1 MQLSPKSKIFCGEKN
16 NQNALATAEGFLL
29 TTNNRQPTT
38 NIMKSTIFKN
48 FNEVT
53 EQKDILKILSDIKT
67 GVYQNAITYLR
78 KSLADDKKEAAE
90 RAKKSLPAFTPSAT
104 FIGGRK
110 MEFLTNY
117 NALMVLDI
125 DKLEKEKLQQCKTK
139 IRMEDFVFA
148 SFVSP
153 SGNGLKIFVKV
164 STDKEQHKE
173 TFLKLQRYFEELL
186 QVEID
191 KSGKDITRL
200 CFFSSDPELYLNE
213 NASTFGCHSEQ
224 REGTSCAASKKTN
237 NRQPTT
243 DNQETIYEHCVRF
256 TEKKIQFT
264 EGNRNNFVYALA
276 NNLNR
281 KGICASMALGYILAD
296 YGYDA
301 KEVTT
306 TVQSAYQN
314 TAEHNT
320 DTFKPN
326 PKKAKSERLTSDRK
340 NAGESPA
347 TKTGDGNFSDEKEEQ
362 PSYIDKLENFLNNRY
377 NFRYNTVLGKLEFK
391 TLKAYKYKPMTDF
404 TENSILR
411 EILKAKVKCS
421 INSLRNLLHSDYCE
435 MFDPFEDYFNNLP
448 ENPDET
454 DHIELLA
461 DTITT
466 TKQDLWRT
474 CFKKWFVAMVACVL
488 DEKQVNQ
495 TVIVFSGKQGLGKTT
510 WMEKLMPKQ
519 LKEYIFSGTIN
530 PNNKDTLIHLAEC
543 MLINLDELENLNR
556 SEIGSL
562 KEIITKTHIRM
573 RKAYGHNNENMPRR
587 ASFAGSV
594 NTAQFLNDT
603 TGSRR
608 FLCFEVEHIEYS
620 HHIDISK
627 VYAQALQLH
636 KSGFRHWF
644 NQEEIKEI
652 NANNEQYQLRSPEE
666 ELLLTWFE
674 PVEKEVATHFLNAS
688 QIAVRL
694 AELSKINI
702 SDGVVNKLGKALKK
716 HGFLRL
722 AKNKSYVYA
731 VKEFSFEQVEQRSKQ
746 KLNSEKQNLETPK
759 IPYRFA

>member
-1 MQLSPKSKIFCGEKN
+1 M
-16 NQNALATAEGFLL
+16 
-29 TTNNRQPTT
+29 
-38 NIMKSTIFKN
+38 
-48 FNEVT
+48 
-53 EQKDILKILSDIKT
+53 
-67 GVYQNAITYLR
+67 
-78 KSLADDKKEAAE
+78 
-90 RAKKSLPAFTPSAT
+90 
-104 FIGGRK
+104 
-110 MEFLTNY
+110 
-117 NALMVLDI
+117 
-125 DKLEKEKLQQCKTK
+125 
-139 IRMEDFVFA
+139 
-148 SFVSP
+148 
-153 SGNGLKIFVKV
+153 
-164 STDKEQHKE
+164 
-173 TFLKLQRYFEELL
+173 
-186 QVEID
+186 
-191 KSGKDITRL
+191 
-200 CFFSSDPELYLNE
+200 
-213 NASTFGCHSEQ
+213 
-224 REGTSCAASKKTN
+224 
-237 NRQPTT
+237 
-243 DNQETIYEHCVRF
+243 
-256 TEKKIQFT
+256 
-264 EGNRNNFVYALA
+264 A

-281 KGICASMALGYILAD
+281 KGISESIALGYILAD

-306 TVQSAYQN
+306 AVQSAYQN

-320 DTFKPN
+320 DTFQ
-326 PKKAKSERLTSDRK
+326 PKTKSAKSVQSVSIKTNSS
-340 NAGESPA
+340 ESPV
-347 TKTGDGNFSDEKEEQ
+347 TKTPDENFSDEDEEQ

-435 MFDPFEDYFNNLP
+435 MYDPFEDYFNNLP
-448 ENPDET
+448 ANTDET
-454 DHIELLA
+454 DYIEMLA

-466 TKQDLWRT
+466 TKQDLWRI

-510 WMEKLMPKQ
+510 WIEKLMPKP

-530 PNNKDTLIHLAEC
+530 PSNKDTLIHLAEC
-543 MLINLDELENLNR
+543 MLINLDELENLNKT
-556 SEIGSL
+556 EIGSL

-608 FLCFEVEHIEYS
+608 FLCFEVENIEYT
-620 HHIDISK
+620 HNIDIHK
-627 VYAQALQLH
+627 VYAQALKLQ
-636 KSGFRHWF
+636 KENFRHWF

-688 QIAVRL
+688 QIAQIISSR
-694 AELSKINI
+694 ANMNIN
-702 SDGVVNKLGKALKK
+702 DATVNKLGKALKK
-716 HGFLRL
+716 HKFQRIY
-722 AKNKSYVYA
+722 KNRAYVYV
-731 VKEFSFEQVEQRSKQ
+731 VKLRDYEEVDRENKQSGEEITEVQEQQ
-746 KLNSEKQNLETPK
+746 K
-759 IPYRFA
+759 IPFRFEL

>member
-1 MQLSPKSKIFCGEKN
+1 MQ
-16 NQNALATAEGFLL
+16 
-29 TTNNRQPTT
+29 
-38 NIMKSTIFKN
+38 STIFKN
-48 FNEVT
+48 FNEVS
-53 EQKDILKILSDIKT
+53 EQKDFLKILEDIKSGT
-67 GVYQNAITYLR
+67 YKNAIIYLR

-104 FIGGRK
+104 FKGGRK

-139 IRMEDFVFA
+139 ISMDNLVFA

-164 STDKEQHKE
+164 SSDKEQHKE
-173 TFLKLQRYFEELL
+173 TFLELQLYFEELL

-200 CFFSSDPELYLNE
+200 CFFSYDPELYLNE
-213 NASTFGCHSEQ
+213 NAETFYPNTEKGSKENEQKTKSENIK
-224 REGTSCAASKKTN
+224 SAISV
-237 NRQPTT
+237 
-243 DNQETIYEHCVRF
+243 DNDTIYEHSVRF

-264 EGNRNNFVYALA
+264 EGNRNNFVFALA

-281 KGICASMALGYILAD
+281 KGISESMALGYILAD

-306 TVQSAYQN
+306 AVQSAYQN

-320 DTFKPN
+320 DTFQ
-326 PKKAKSERLTSDRK
+326 PKKTRVINESKKNRSLSEV
-340 NAGESPA
+340 EVPP
-347 TKTGDGNFSDEKEEQ
+347 TKTEDGNFSDEEEEQ

-435 MFDPFEDYFNNLP
+435 MFDPFEVYFESLP
-448 ENPDET
+448 KNEDET
-454 DHIELLA
+454 DYIEMLA

-510 WMEKLMPKQ
+510 WIEKLMPKQ
-519 LKEYIFSGTIN
+519 LNEYIFSGTIN
-530 PNNKDTLIHLAEC
+530 PSNKDTLIHLAEC

-608 FLCFEVEHIEYS
+608 FLCFEVEHIEYT
-620 HHIDISK
+620 HDIDINK
-627 VYAQALQLH
+627 VYSQALKL
-636 KSGFRHWF
+636 KEEGFRHWF

-674 PVEKEVATHFLNAS
+674 PAEKNKAQYYFNTT
-688 QIAVRL
+688 QIANILSTKGGIAITETTVR
-694 AELSKINI
+694 KI
-702 SDGVVNKLGKALKK
+702 GMALKK
-716 HGFLRL
+716 HGFQRIS
-722 AKNKSYVYA
+722 KNKAYVFPVILKDYDL
-731 VKEFSFEQVEQRSKQ
+731 VDLENKQ
-746 KLNSEKQNLETPK
+746 SGEPIPIQPQQEK
-759 IPYRFA
+759 IPFRFDN

>member
-1 MQLSPKSKIFCGEKN
+1 MQ
-16 NQNALATAEGFLL
+16 
-29 TTNNRQPTT
+29 
-38 NIMKSTIFKN
+38 STIFKN
-48 FNEVT
+48 FNEVS
-53 EQKDILKILSDIKT
+53 EQKDFLKILEDIKSGT
-67 GVYQNAITYLR
+67 YKNAIIYLR

-104 FIGGRK
+104 FKGGRK

-139 IRMEDFVFA
+139 ISMDNLVFA

-164 STDKEQHKE
+164 SSDKEQHKE
-173 TFLKLQRYFEELL
+173 TFLELQLYFEELL

-200 CFFSSDPELYLNE
+200 CFFSYDPELYLNE
-213 NASTFGCHSEQ
+213 NAETFYPNTEKGSKENEQKTKSENIK
-224 REGTSCAASKKTN
+224 SAISV
-237 NRQPTT
+237 
-243 DNQETIYEHCVRF
+243 DNDTIYEHSVRF

-264 EGNRNNFVYALA
+264 EGNRNNFVFALA

-281 KGICASMALGYILAD
+281 KGISESMALGYILAD

-306 TVQSAYQN
+306 AVQSAYQN

-320 DTFKPN
+320 DTFQ
-326 PKKAKSERLTSDRK
+326 PKKTRVIDESKKNRSLSEV
-340 NAGESPA
+340 EVPP
-347 TKTGDGNFSDEKEEQ
+347 TKTPDGNFSDDEEEQ
-362 PSYIDKLENFLNNRY
+362 PSYIDKLEMFLNNRY
-377 NFRYNTVLGKLEFK
+377 NFRYNKVLGKLEFK
-391 TLKAYKYKPMTDF
+391 TLKATKWKPMTDF
-404 TENSILR
+404 SENSILR

-435 MFDPFEDYFNNLP
+435 MFDPFEVYFESLP
-448 ENPDET
+448 KNEDET
-454 DHIELLA
+454 DYIEMLA

-510 WMEKLMPKQ
+510 WIEKLMPKQ
-519 LKEYIFSGTIN
+519 LNEYIFSGTIN
-530 PNNKDTLIHLAEC
+530 PSNKDTLIHLAEC

-608 FLCFEVEHIEYS
+608 FLCFEVEHIEYT
-620 HHIDISK
+620 HDIDINK
-627 VYAQALQLH
+627 VYSQALKL
-636 KSGFRHWF
+636 KEEGFRHWF

-652 NANNEQYQLRSPEE
+652 NQNNEQYQLRSPEE

-674 PVEKEVATHFLNAS
+674 PAEKNKAQYYFNTT
-688 QIAVRL
+688 QIANILSTKGGIAITETTVR
-694 AELSKINI
+694 KI
-702 SDGVVNKLGKALKK
+702 GMALKK
-716 HGFLRL
+716 HGFQRIS
-722 AKNKSYVYA
+722 KNKAYVFPVILKDYDL
-731 VKEFSFEQVEQRSKQ
+731 VDLENKQ
-746 KLNSEKQNLETPK
+746 SGEPIPIPPQQEK
-759 IPYRFA
+759 IPFRFDN

>member
-1 MQLSPKSKIFCGEKN
+1 
-16 NQNALATAEGFLL
+16 
-29 TTNNRQPTT
+29 
-38 NIMKSTIFKN
+38 
-48 FNEVT
+48 
-53 EQKDILKILSDIKT
+53 
-67 GVYQNAITYLR
+67 
-78 KSLADDKKEAAE
+78 
-90 RAKKSLPAFTPSAT
+90 
-104 FIGGRK
+104 
-110 MEFLTNY
+110 
-117 NALMVLDI
+117 MVLDI

-139 IRMEDFVFA
+139 IRMDDFVFA

-164 STDKEQHKE
+164 SSEKEQHKE

-200 CFFSSDPELYLNE
+200 CFFSYDPELYLNE

-256 TEKKIQFT
+256 TEKKIQFK
-264 EGNRNNFVYALA
+264 EGNRNNFVFALA

-281 KGICASMALGYILAD
+281 KGISEAMALGYILAD
-296 YGYDA
+296 FGYDA

-306 TVQSAYQN
+306 AVQSAYQN

-320 DTFKPN
+320 DTFKPH
-326 PKKAKSERLTSDRK
+326 PKKEKSERLISDRK
-340 NAGESPA
+340 NAGESSA
-347 TKTGDGNFSDEKEEQ
+347 TKNPDGNFSDDEEEQ
-362 PSYIDKLENFLNNRY
+362 PSYIDKLEMFLNNRY
-377 NFRYNTVLGKLEFK
+377 NFRYNKVLGKLEFK
-391 TLKAYKYKPMTDF
+391 TLKATKWKPMTDF
-404 TENSILR
+404 SENSILR

-435 MFDPFEDYFNNLP
+435 MFDPFEVYFENLP
-448 ENPDET
+448 KYEDET
-454 DHIELLA
+454 DYITMLA
-461 DTITT
+461 DTVTT

-594 NTAQFLNDT
+594 NTSQFLNDT

-608 FLCFEVEHIEYS
+608 FLCFEVEHIEYT
-620 HHIDISK
+620 HNIDIHK
-627 VYAQALQLH
+627 VYAQALKLH
-636 KSGFRHWF
+636 KENFRHWF

-652 NANNEQYQLRSPEE
+652 NQNNEQYQLRSPEE

-674 PVEKEVATHFLNAS
+674 SATKETAQYFLNTT
-688 QIAVRL
+688 QILQMITNRANL
-694 AELSKINI
+694 NI
-702 SDGVVNKLGKALKK
+702 SDASVTKLGKALRK
-716 HGFLRL
+716 HGYNRIMR
-722 AKNKSYVYA
+722 NNSYVYA
-731 VKEFSFEQVEQRSKQ
+731 VNFLDYDIVDHKNKDSGESPKP
-746 KLNSEKQNLETPK
+746 SEKQSE
-759 IPYRFA
+759 IPYRFSN

>member
-1 MQLSPKSKIFCGEKN
+1 
-16 NQNALATAEGFLL
+16 
-29 TTNNRQPTT
+29 
-38 NIMKSTIFKN
+38 MKSTIFKN

-78 KSLADDKKEAAE
+78 KSLADNKKEAAE

-104 FIGGRK
+104 FNGGRK
-110 MEFLTNY
+110 MEFLQQY
-117 NALMVLDI
+117 NGIIVLDI
-125 DKLEKEKLQQCKTK
+125 DKLEKEKLQKCKTK
-139 IRMEDFVFA
+139 IRMDDFVFA

-173 TFLKLQRYFEELL
+173 TFLKLQRYFEDLL
-186 QVEID
+186 SVEID

-200 CFFSSDPELYLNE
+200 CFFSYDPELYLNE
-213 NASTFGCHSEQ
+213 NAEVF
-224 REGTSCAASKKTN
+224 ASGAKQSVQTDSQTVKKTD

-243 DNQETIYEHCVRF
+243 NNPETIYEHCVRF

-264 EGNRNNFVYALA
+264 EGNRNNFVFALA

-281 KGICASMALGYILAD
+281 KGISEAMALSYILAD

-306 TVQSAYQN
+306 AVQSAYQN

-320 DTFKPN
+320 DTFQ
-326 PKKAKSERLTSDRK
+326 PKKTRVIDETKKNRSLSEVVV
-340 NAGESPA
+340 PP
-347 TKTGDGNFSDEKEEQ
+347 TKTNEGNFSDDEEET
-362 PSYIDKLENFLNNRY
+362 PSYIDKLEMFLNNRY
-377 NFRYNTVLGKLEFK
+377 NFRYNKVLGKLEFK
-391 TLKAYKYKPMTDF
+391 TLKATKWKPMTDF
-404 TENSILR
+404 SENSILR

-435 MFDPFEDYFNNLP
+435 MFDPFEVYFENLP
-448 ENPDET
+448 KYEDET
-454 DHIELLA
+454 DYITMLA
-461 DTITT
+461 DTVTT

-543 MLINLDELENLNR
+543 MLINLDELENLNKT
-556 SEIGSL
+556 EIGSL
-562 KEIITKTHIRM
+562 KELITKTHIRM

-608 FLCFEVEHIEYS
+608 FLCFEVENIEYTHS
-620 HHIDISK
+620 IDINK
-627 VYAQALQLH
+627 VYAQALSLFTN
-636 KSGFRHWF
+636 GFRHWF

-674 PVEKEVATHFLNAS
+674 PVEKELATHFLNAS
-688 QIAVRL
+688 QIAQIISSR
-694 AELSKINI
+694 ANMNIN
-702 SDGVVNKLGKALKK
+702 DATVNKLGKALKK
-716 HGFLRL
+716 HQFHRIY
-722 AKNKSYVYA
+722 KNRAYVYI
-731 VKEFSFEQVEQRSKQ
+731 VKLREYEEVDRENKHFEE
-746 KLNSEKQNLETPK
+746 EKTEVHQQQK
-759 IPYRFA
+759 IPFRFEN

>member
-1 MQLSPKSKIFCGEKN
+1 MN
-16 NQNALATAEGFLL
+16 
-29 TTNNRQPTT
+29 
-38 NIMKSTIFKN
+38 STIFKN

-78 KSLADDKKEAAE
+78 KSLAVDKKEAAE

-104 FIGGRK
+104 FNGGRK

-125 DKLEKEKLQQCKTK
+125 DKLEKEKLQHCKTK
-139 IRMEDFVFA
+139 IRMDDFVFA

-153 SGNGLKIFVKV
+153 SGNGIKIFVKV

-200 CFFSSDPELYLNE
+200 CFFSYDPELYLNE
-213 NASTFGCHSEQ
+213 NAEVF
-224 REGTSCAASKKTN
+224 ASGAKQSVQTDSQTVKKTD

-243 DNQETIYEHCVRF
+243 NNPETIYEHCVRF

-281 KGICASMALGYILAD
+281 KGISEAMALGYILAD

-306 TVQSAYQN
+306 AVQSAYQN
-314 TAEHNT
+314 TTEHNT
-320 DTFKPN
+320 DTFTPT
-326 PKKAKSERLTSDRK
+326 KKSAKSARSASDRK
-340 NAGESPA
+340 NSGESPV
-347 TKTGDGNFSDEKEEQ
+347 TKTPDGNFSDEEEEQ

-435 MFDPFEDYFNNLP
+435 MYDPFEDYFNNLP
-448 ENPDET
+448 ENTDET
-454 DHIELLA
+454 DYIELLA

-466 TKQDLWRT
+466 TKQDLWRI
-474 CFKKWFVAMVACVL
+474 CFKKWFVAMVACVI

-510 WMEKLMPKQ
+510 WIEKLMPKS

-530 PNNKDTLIHLAEC
+530 PSNKDTLIHLAEC

-556 SEIGSL
+556 TEIGSL

-608 FLCFEVEHIEYS
+608 FLCFEVENIEYA
-620 HHIDISK
+620 HNIDINK
-627 VYAQALQLH
+627 VYAQALKLY

-674 PVEKEVATHFLNAS
+674 SATKENAQYFLNAT
-688 QIAVRL
+688 QILQMITTRANL
-694 AELSKINI
+694 NI
-702 SDGVVNKLGKALKK
+702 SDASVTKLGKALRK
-716 HGFLRL
+716 HGYNRIMR
-722 AKNKSYVYA
+722 NNSYVYA
-731 VKEFSFEQVEQRSKQ
+731 
-746 KLNSEKQNLETPK
+746 LNFLDYDIVDHRNKDSGEPPKPSEKQSE
-759 IPYRFA
+759 IPYRFPS